1 MAKIKSKIQKKTI
14 TEKVIYALF
23 VMYAIFITGMF
34 LYGFIS
40 ILYALIFDQSTLS
53 NANFGYAEGYT
64 NE

>member
-1 MAKIKSKIQKKTI
+1 MAKVKTKIQKKTI
-14 TEKVIYALF
+14 TEKVVYALF
-23 VMYAIFITGMF
+23 VMYAVFITGMF

-53 NANFGYAEGYT
+53 NANFGYLEGLT

>member
-1 MAKIKSKIQKKTI
+1 MAKVKTKIQKKTI

-23 VMYAIFITGMF
+23 LMYAIFITGMF

-40 ILYALIFDQSTLS
+40 ILYALIFDQASLS
-53 NANFGYAEGYT
+53 NANFGYAEGVT

>member
-1 MAKIKSKIQKKTI
+1 MAKVKTKIQKKTI
-14 TEKVIYALF
+14 TEKVVYALF
-23 VMYAIFITGMF
+23 VMYAVFITGMF

-53 NANFGYAEGYT
+53 NANFGYAEGHT